1 MKKFLLLFV
10 AFNIAV
16 AGDIDKFKIRGEI
29 ISGITSESEKRDKS
43 ASVAFGL
50 SLVVPGLGQ
59 AYLERFDVGRYF
71 LASEISLW
79 LVYFGLNEYGQWLN
93 NDAINFAVIR
103 AGINPDNKP
112 DDFFANI
119 ENYRSVYDYNLRKGR
134 DRDYAKLYD
143 LEKFYWWWDSEQSRQ
158 RYKDMR
164 IKSRAFRYYAKFS
177 FVFIIANHFAS
188 AIDALIL
195 ARKQSKSLNPEF
207 GFIPSPRGLNFYLKF
222 DF

>member
-1 MKKFLLLFV
+1 MKKIFLLVLLV
-10 AFNIAV
+10 NIVV
-16 AGDIDKFKIRGEI
+16 AGDFDKFRIRNEI
-29 ISGITSESEKRDKS
+29 VSGVNLEDTEVRSPG
-43 ASVAFGL
+43 VAFGL

-59 AYLERFDVGRYF
+59 AYVKRFDVGRYF

-79 LVYFGLNEYGQWLN
+79 LIYFGLNEYGKWLN
-93 NDAINFAVIR
+93 NDAINFAVIH
-103 AGINPDNKP
+103 AGIEPAGKP

-119 ENYRSVYDYNLRKGR
+119 ENYRNVFDYNLRKGR
-134 DRDYAKLYD
+134 DRDYDKIYD
-143 LEKFYWWWDSEQSRQ
+143 PEKFYWWWDSEQSRQ

-177 FVFIIANHFAS
+177 IIFIISNRFAS

-195 ARKQSKSLNPEF
+195 ARRQKKNLNPEF
-207 GFIPSPRGLNFYLKF
+207 SLIPTTHGFNFYLKF